1 MPPRPGGASSLEAVG
16 RERGSGRGIGEV
28 SGDVAAHGH
37 PGRLRRSDDGG
48 DLAGQLDEMIQVGGD
63 VLSGGAPQP
72 HDQVHRDG
80 GQSGQS

>member
-1 MPPRPGGASSLEAVG
+1 MEDLEG
-16 RERGSGRGIGEV
+16 ETGTGRGRTVRKGRGETGPIALTT
-28 SGDVAAHGH
+28 SAGW
-37 PGRLRRSDDGG
+37 PGPLEGGSDDGG
-48 DLAGQLDEMIQVGGD
+48 DLTGQLDEMIQVGGD